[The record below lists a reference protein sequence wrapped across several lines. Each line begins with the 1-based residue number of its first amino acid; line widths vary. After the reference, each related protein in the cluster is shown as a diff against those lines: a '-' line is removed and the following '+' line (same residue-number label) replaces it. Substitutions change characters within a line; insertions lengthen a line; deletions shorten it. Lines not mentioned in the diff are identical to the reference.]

1 MVSSMKKLLSLVI
14 NNFREIIRQPFYYVI
29 LFSGCFIIVI
39 SFSFTF
45 FSFGEEV
52 RMIKNMGLSTI
63 TICGLLTGC
72 LSSSILIA
80 NEFKRQTTLAVL
92 SKPIT
97 RMHFILGKYLGIILA
112 AAVLIFSQ
120 GLVLEIALAINK
132 YLKISSLEHHA
143 SNLKF
148 LSLIDYYCI
157 LGIYFSLLQI
167 LILTAISVLLSL
179 YLNVTGNLLI
189 CFLVF
194 IFCHTLNYIF
204 PFHDQFI
211 NVKSFLLAGCYIIFP
226 NLHNLNLETMSDI
239 VVGSTMGYIVY
250 ITLYTAIYSISL
262 LWLTVFFFKRK
273 EII

>member
-1 MVSSMKKLLSLVI
+1 MESIMKRLFSLII
-14 NNFREIIRQPFYYVI
+14 NNFKEIIRQPFYYVI
-29 LFSGCFIIVI
+29 LFSGCFITVI

-112 AAVLIFSQ
+112 ATVLIFSQ
-120 GLVLEIALAINK
+120 GLVLEIALVINK
-132 YLKISSLEHHA
+132 YLKISSFEHHA
-143 SNLKF
+143 SNLDI

-167 LILTAISVLLSL
+167 SILTAISVILSL
-179 YLNVTGNLLI
+179 YLNVTGNLII

-194 IFCHTLNYIF
+194 VFCHSLNYIF
-204 PFHDQFI
+204 PFHHQFI
-211 NVKSFLLAGCYIIFP
+211 NVTSILLAGCYIIFP
-226 NLHNLNLETMSDI
+226 NFHNLNLFIMSDI
-239 VVGSTMGYIVY
+239 VSGSTFIYTVY
-250 ITLYTAIYSISL
+250 SSLYSTIYSIAV
-262 LWLTVFFFKRK
+262 LWLAVFFFKRK
-273 EII
+273 EIV

>member
-1 MVSSMKKLLSLVI
+1 MKRLLSLVI
-14 NNFREIIRQPFYYVI
+14 NNFKEIIRQPFYYVI
-29 LFSGCFIIVI
+29 LFSGCFITVI

-97 RMHFILGKYLGIILA
+97 RIHFILGKYLGIILA
-112 AAVLIFSQ
+112 ATVLIFSQ
-120 GLVLEIALAINK
+120 GLVLEISLAINK
-132 YLKISSLEHHA
+132 YLKISSFEHHS
-143 SNLKF
+143 SN
-148 LSLIDYYCI
+148 LIDYYCI

-167 LILTAISVLLSL
+167 LILTAISVFISL
-179 YLNVTGNLLI
+179 YLNVTGNLLV

-194 IFCHTLNYIF
+194 VFCHSLNYVF
-204 PFHDQFI
+204 PFHAQFI
-211 NVKSFLLAGCYIIFP
+211 NVTSILLAGCYIIFP
-226 NLHNLNLETMSDI
+226 NLHNLDLLTMNDI
-239 VVGSTMGYIVY
+239 AYGSSFIYIVY
-250 ITLYTAIYSISL
+250 SSLYSASYSIAV
-262 LWLTVFFFKRK
+262 LWLAVLFFKRK
-273 EII
+273 EIV

>member
-1 MVSSMKKLLSLVI
+1 MKRLFSLVI
-14 NNFREIIRQPFYYVI
+14 NNFKEIIRQPFYYVI
-29 LFSGCFIIVI
+29 LFSGCFITVI

-63 TICGLLTGC
+63 TICGLLTGF

-97 RMHFILGKYLGIILA
+97 RIHFILGKYLGIILA
-112 AAVLIFSQ
+112 ASLLIFSQ
-120 GLVLEIALAINK
+120 GLVLEIALGINK
-132 YLKISSLEHHA
+132 YLKISTLEHHA
-143 SNLKF
+143 SNLNI

-167 LILTAISVLLSL
+167 LILTAISVFLSL
-179 YLNVTGNLLI
+179 YFDVTGNLII

-194 IFCHTLNYIF
+194 VFCHSLNYIF
-204 PFHDQFI
+204 PFHHQFI
-211 NVKSFLLAGCYIIFP
+211 NVISVLLAGCYIIFP
-226 NLHNLNLETMSDI
+226 NLHNLNLVIMSDS
-239 VVGSTMGYIVY
+239 VVGSTMEYIAY
-250 ITLYTAIYSISL
+250 ITLYAATYSISI

-273 EII
+273 EIV

>member
-1 MVSSMKKLLSLVI
+1 MKRLLSLVI
-14 NNFREIIRQPFYYVI
+14 NNFKEIIRQPFYYVI
-29 LFSGCFIIVI
+29 LFSGCFITVI

-97 RMHFILGKYLGIILA
+97 RIHFILGKYLGIIMA
-112 AAVLIFSQ
+112 ATFLILFQ

-132 YLKISSLEHHA
+132 YLKISSLGQHA
-143 SNLKF
+143 PKLNI

-157 LGIYFSLLQI
+157 LGLYFSLLQI

-179 YLNVTGNLLI
+179 YLNVTGNLII

-194 IFCHTLNYIF
+194 VFCHTLNYVF
-204 PFHDQFI
+204 PFHLQLIDFTS
-211 NVKSFLLAGCYIIFP
+211 VLLAGCYIIFP
-226 NLHNLNLETMSDI
+226 NLHNLNLLIMNDI
-239 VVGSTMGYIVY
+239 AHGSTFIYIIY
-250 ITLYTAIYSISL
+250 SSLYTTSYSIAV
-262 LWLTVFFFKRK
+262 LWLAVLFFKRK
-273 EII
+273 EIV

>member
-1 MVSSMKKLLSLVI
+1 MKRLLSLVI
-14 NNFREIIRQPFYYVI
+14 NNFKEIIRQPFYYVI
-29 LFSGCFIIVI
+29 LFSGCFITVI

-97 RMHFILGKYLGIILA
+97 RIHFILGKYLGIILA
-112 AAVLIFSQ
+112 ATVLIFSQ

-132 YLKISSLEHHA
+132 YLKISSLQPHTF
-143 SNLKF
+143 NLNF

-167 LILTAISVLLSL
+167 LILTAISVILSL
-179 YLNVTGNLLI
+179 YLDVTGNLII

-194 IFCHTLNYIF
+194 VFCHSLNYIF
-204 PFHDQFI
+204 PFHAQFI
-211 NVKSFLLAGCYIIFP
+211 NVTSILLVGCYIIFP
-226 NLHNLNLETMSDI
+226 NLHNLNLVIMSDI
-239 VVGSTMGYIVY
+239 AHGSTFIYIVY
-250 ITLYTAIYSISL
+250 SSLYSTTYSIAV
-262 LWLTVFFFKRK
+262 LWLAVFFFKRK
-273 EII
+273 EIV

>member
-1 MVSSMKKLLSLVI
+1 MKRLLSLVL
-14 NNFREIIRQPFYYVI
+14 NNFKEIIRQPFYYVI

-72 LSSSILIA
+72 LSSSILIS

-112 AAVLIFSQ
+112 ATVLIFSQ
-120 GLVLEIALAINK
+120 GLVLEIALGINK
-132 YLKISSLEHHA
+132 YLKISTLGERA
-143 SNLKF
+143 PNLNI
-148 LSLIDYYCI
+148 LSLIDYYCM

-167 LILTAISVLLSL
+167 LILTAISVFISL

-194 IFCHTLNYIF
+194 VFCHSLNYIF
-204 PFHDQFI
+204 PFHHQFT
-211 NVKSFLLAGCYIIFP
+211 NVTSVLLAGCYIIFP
-226 NLHNLNLETMSDI
+226 NLHNLNLVIMSDS
-239 VVGSTMGYIVY
+239 VVGSTGKYIVY
-250 ITLYTAIYSISL
+250 ITFYTTIYCISI
-262 LWLTVFFFKRK
+262 LWLTVFLFKRK
-273 EII
+273 EMV